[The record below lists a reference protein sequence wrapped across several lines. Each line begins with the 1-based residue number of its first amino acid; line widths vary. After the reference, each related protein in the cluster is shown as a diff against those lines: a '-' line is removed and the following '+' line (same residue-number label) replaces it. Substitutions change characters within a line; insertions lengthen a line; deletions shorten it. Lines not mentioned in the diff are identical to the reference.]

1 MSIDDEHSAGDTV
14 TAASSP
20 TKSDANEFDDQLGV
34 PLDLVRDGADL
45 SKHRSDISSQSFE
58 EIFAAEELLPIV
70 YELDENTSALLN
82 QGAAM
87 QVVELGQISQV
98 STPTPTPSSPCYDLN
113 PADQQATAQDSYYV
127 NTSCNAKSTL
137 ETQPRQS
144 TLAPQ
149 DTKPVRTRAKRD
161 LTEKEIS

>member
-1 MSIDDEHSAGDTV
+1 MSIDDEHSARDIV

-20 TKSDANEFDDQLGV
+20 TESDANEFDDWLGV
-34 PLDLVRDGADL
+34 PLDLIRDGADL

-70 YELDENTSALLN
+70 SELDENTSALLN

-98 STPTPTPSSPCYDLN
+98 STPTPSSPYYDLN
-113 PADQQATAQDSYYV
+113 PADQQAIA
-127 NTSCNAKSTL
+127 
-137 ETQPRQS
+137 
-144 TLAPQ
+144 
-149 DTKPVRTRAKRD
+149 
-161 LTEKEIS
+161 